1 MLINFIFSK
10 YSGQTCNMHTKSD
23 NIEFIMGSQTN
34 HIIEELCE
42 SLLQKYQQG
51 LEKSIKASEFVFD
64 NVDLLFYNLQ
74 RTSLK
79 SKSGSYID
87 SPKWLK
93 DKKETINSKNNDNNC
108 FQYAL
113 TVALNYQN
121 IKKDPEILKVNLKN

>member
-1 MLINFIFSK
+1 
-10 YSGQTCNMHTKSD
+10 MHTKTD
-23 NIEFIMGSQTN
+23 NIEFIIGSQTN

-64 NVDLLFYNLQ
+64 SADLLFYNLQ

-79 SKSGSYID
+79 NKRGSIID
-87 SPKWLK
+87 YPKWLK
-93 DKKETINSKNNDNNC
+93 DKKATINSKNNDNNC

-121 IKKDPEILKVNLKN
+121 IKKDPEILKINLKN